1 VKGVEELQEGRGLGN
16 KKINRVNLSLD
27 NKTNR
32 KLNQLA
38 VACGMKPTVLAR
50 HILEKCLDDPLFVTK
65 LQQEHNVHA
74 AYKVLPINRNGETEY
89 MFRG

>member
-1 VKGVEELQEGRGLGN
+1 MQEGRGCGN

-27 NKTNR
+27 NKTNK

-38 VACGMKPTVLAR
+38 VAVGMRPSVLAR
-50 HILEKCLDDPLFVTK
+50 DILEKCLDDPLFVNK

-74 AYKVLPINRNGETEY
+74 AYKVLPISMNGETKY
-89 MFRG
+89 MYRG